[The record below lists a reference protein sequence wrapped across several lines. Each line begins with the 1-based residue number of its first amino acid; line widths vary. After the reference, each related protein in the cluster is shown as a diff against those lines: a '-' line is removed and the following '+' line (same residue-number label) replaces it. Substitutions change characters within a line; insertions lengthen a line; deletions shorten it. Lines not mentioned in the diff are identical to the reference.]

1 MADASIEDFVTGYLV
16 VCLFLFL
23 ISFLVF
29 SIFLCV
35 ICLGYSIHDRTI
47 EKQIDEEE
55 IPIEGIPV

>member
-1 MADASIEDFVTGYLV
+1 MGAASIEDFVTGYLV
-16 VCLFLFL
+16 VCLFLFI
-23 ISFLVF
+23 ISFFVF

-47 EKQIDEEE
+47 GKKIGEEE

>member
-1 MADASIEDFVTGYLV
+1 MHNAEL
-16 VCLFLFL
+16 CLESVWVSVSLHQDQEP
-23 ISFLVF
+23 

>member
-1 MADASIEDFVTGYLV
+1 
-16 VCLFLFL
+16 
-23 ISFLVF
+23 VF